1 MFHDDDDD
9 GDDDDDDDGEDSD
22 HDSWLM
28 IIMIHDVDNDDGDD
42 DDDDGDDND
51 HDSWFM
57 IHDDDDDEFRVIRGY
72 ILKLQASTCRT
83 YKRDIVLC
91 ARNQCT
97 SQNRI
102 LNQQLG

>member
-1 MFHDDDDD
+1 MMMMNDDDEEV
-9 GDDDDDDDGEDSD
+9 DDDDDDG
-22 HDSWLM
+22 H
-28 IIMIHDVDNDDGDD
+28 GDD
-42 DDDDGDDND
+42 DD
-51 HDSWFM
+51 H
-57 IHDDDDDEFRVIRGY
+57 DEFWVIRGY

-102 LNQQLG
+102 LNQQQLG

>member
-1 MFHDDDDD
+1 MIH
-9 GDDDDDDDGEDSD
+9 DDDDGEDSD

-57 IHDDDDDEFRVIRGY
+57 IHDDDDDDEFRVIRGY